1 MTERTIRELLKPS
14 ITLETSTTV
23 AEALRRLEQAG
34 VTFGVIQDEQ
44 GRLTGLVTAEE
55 LRKADPQTQL
65 DSPLVATPSPIFVV
79 PDVRDVRI
87 DHAVRVLA
95 KDLVLQPRLQGVI
108 VREQGQVR
116 GVLPRQ
122 ELVERASRL
131 VTRSIVDRMEG
142 APVDI
147 LYFECPMDG
156 ERQLVAYYDPGN
168 PPTCS
173 QGHRMRPVED

>member
-1 MTERTIRELLKPS
+1 MAGSTVRELLAPA
-14 ITLETSTTV
+14 IILDPTRTM
-23 AEALRRLEQAG
+23 AEALRQLEQAG
-34 VTFGVIQDEQ
+34 VTFCVIQDEQ
-44 GRLTGLVTAEE
+44 GRLAGLVTAEE
-55 LRKADPQTQL
+55 LRKADPQARL
-65 DSPLVATPSPIFVV
+65 DSLLTAVPSPISID
-79 PDVRDVRI
+79 PDVRI
-87 DHAVRVLA
+87 EHAMRVLA

>member
-1 MTERTIRELLKPS
+1 MAESTVRELLAPA
-14 ITLETSTTV
+14 IILDPTRTV
-23 AEALRRLEQAG
+23 AEALRQLEQAG
-34 VTFGVIQDEQ
+34 VTFCVIQGEQ
-44 GRLTGLVTAEE
+44 GRQAGLVTVEE
-55 LRKADPQTQL
+55 LHKADPQAQL
-65 DSPLVATPSPIFVV
+65 NSLLAAAPSPVFIE
-79 PDVRDVRI
+79 PNVRI
-87 DHAVRVLA
+87 EHAVRVLA
-95 KDLVLQPRLQGVI
+95 KDLVLHPRLQGVI
-108 VREQGQVR
+108 VRERGQVQ

-168 PPTCS
+168 LPTCS

>member
-1 MTERTIRELLKPS
+1 
-14 ITLETSTTV
+14 V
-23 AEALRRLEQAG
+23 
-34 VTFGVIQDEQ
+34 F
-44 GRLTGLVTAEE
+44 
-55 LRKADPQTQL
+55 
-65 DSPLVATPSPIFVV
+65 
-79 PDVRDVRI
+79 
-87 DHAVRVLA
+87 H
-95 KDLVLQPRLQGVI
+95 PRLQGVI
-108 VREQGQVR
+108 VRERGQVQ

>member
-1 MTERTIRELLKPS
+1 MAESTVRELLAPAIILDS
-14 ITLETSTTV
+14 ARTV
-23 AEALRRLEQAG
+23 AEALRQLEQAG
-34 VTFGVIQDEQ
+34 VTFCVIQDEQ
-44 GRLTGLVTAEE
+44 GRLAGLVTAEE
-55 LRKADPQTQL
+55 LRKADPQARL
-65 DSPLVATPSPIFVV
+65 DSLLTAVPSPISID
-79 PDVRDVRI
+79 PDVRI
-87 DHAVRVLA
+87 EHAVRVLA

-147 LYFECPMDG
+147 LYFECPIDG
-156 ERQLVAYYDPGN
+156 ERQLVAYYDPDN

>member
-14 ITLETSTTV
+14 TTLETSMTV
-23 AEALRRLEQAG
+23 AEAMRRLEQAG
-34 VTFGVIQDEQ
+34 VTFGVIQDKQ

-55 LRKADPQTQL
+55 LRKADPQAQL
-65 DSPLVATPSPIFVV
+65 NSLLAATHSPISIE
-79 PDVRDVRI
+79 PDVRI

-95 KDLVLQPRLQGVI
+95 KDLVLRPQLQGVI
-108 VREQGQVR
+108 VREQDRVR

-131 VTRSIVDRMEG
+131 VTRSIVGRMES
-142 APVDI
+142 APVDL
-147 LYFECPMDG
+147 LYFECPIDG
-156 ERQLVAYYDPGN
+156 ERQLVAYYDPRN

-173 QGHRMRPVED
+173 QGHRMQPVED

>member
-1 MTERTIRELLKPS
+1 MTEPTIRELLKPTIS
-14 ITLETSTTV
+14 LDASMTV

-34 VTFGVIQDEQ
+34 MTFGIIQDEQ
-44 GRLTGLVTAEE
+44 GRLARLVTAEE
-55 LRKADPQTQL
+55 LRKADPQAQL
-65 DSPLVATPSPIFVV
+65 NSLLAAAPSPIFIE
-79 PDVRDVRI
+79 PNVRI
-87 DHAVRVLA
+87 DHAVRLLA
-95 KDLVLQPRLQGVI
+95 KDLVFHPRLQGVI

-116 GVLPRQ
+116 GVLPRR

-142 APVDI
+142 ALVDI

>member
-1 MTERTIRELLKPS
+1 MAESTVRELLAPA
-14 ITLETSTTV
+14 IILDTTRTM
-23 AEALRRLEQAG
+23 AEALRQLEQAG
-34 VTFGVIQDEQ
+34 VTFCVIQDEQ
-44 GRLTGLVTAEE
+44 GRLAGLVTAEE
-55 LRKADPQTQL
+55 LRKADPQARL
-65 DSPLVATPSPIFVV
+65 DSLLTAVPSPISID
-79 PDVRDVRI
+79 PDVRVE
-87 DHAVRVLA
+87 HAVRVLA

-147 LYFECPMDG
+147 LYFECPIDG

>member
-1 MTERTIRELLKPS
+1 MAESTVRELLAPA
-14 ITLETSTTV
+14 IILDPTRTV
-23 AEALRRLEQAG
+23 AEALRQLEQAG
-34 VTFGVIQDEQ
+34 VTFCVIQGEQ
-44 GRLTGLVTAEE
+44 GRLAGLVTAEE
-55 LRKADPQTQL
+55 LRKADPQAQL
-65 DSPLVATPSPIFVV
+65 NSLLAAAPSPISID
-79 PDVRDVRI
+79 PDVRI
-87 DHAVRVLA
+87 EHAVRVLA
-95 KDLVLQPRLQGVI
+95 KDLVFHPRLQGVI
-108 VREQGQVR
+108 VREQSQVR
-116 GVLPRQ
+116 GVLPRR

>member
-1 MTERTIRELLKPS
+1 MAEQTIRELLKPFVPLD
-14 ITLETSTTV
+14 IGTTV

-44 GRLTGLVTAEE
+44 GRLAGLVTAEE
-55 LRKADPQTQL
+55 LRKADPQAPL
-65 DSPLVATPSPIFVV
+65 DFLLAAAPSPIFIE
-79 PDVRDVRI
+79 PDVRI
-87 DHAVRVLA
+87 DHAVQVLA
-95 KDLVLQPRLQGVI
+95 KDLVLRPRLQGVI
-108 VREQGQVR
+108 VREQDRVR

-131 VTRSIVDRMEG
+131 VTRSLVDRMEG

-147 LYFECPMDG
+147 LYFECPIDG
-156 ERQLVAYYDPGN
+156 ERQLVAYYDPRN

-173 QGHRMRPVED
+173 QGHRMQPVEE